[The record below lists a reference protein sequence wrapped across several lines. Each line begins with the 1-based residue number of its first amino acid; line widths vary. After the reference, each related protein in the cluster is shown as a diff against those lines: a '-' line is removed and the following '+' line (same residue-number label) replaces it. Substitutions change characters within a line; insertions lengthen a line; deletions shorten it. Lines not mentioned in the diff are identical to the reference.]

1 MPDIKTAEGGAGVM
15 LDVADQQTMRR
26 DVTWKGVFWIAS
38 GVPVLVLFTIGSIGA
53 TALGISWLVWI
64 ISILM
69 GFSQSF
75 TYAEIAGLF
84 PGKSG
89 GASVYGAI
97 AWVRYSKWIAPI
109 SVWGNWYAWS
119 PVLAIGTGLA
129 SGYILNYIFPA
140 DAKINT
146 WSLTILNLG
155 FLREG
160 LELRVSAAFFLS
172 VLILLFIFWVQHRGI
187 SGTAKFAIFMGVA
200 GLVPLVIISFIPLF
214 TGDVVSSNFSP
225 LAPIIGENG
234 AGLWGM
240 SGWKLFLGAL
250 FICAWSTYGFETA
263 VCYTSEL
270 KDPKHDTI
278 RAVVYSGLLSM
289 FLFITIPFIFQG
301 HLGVAGLSAPDI
313 YSGMGVAKAMAIGIG
328 SAKWIEGV
336 VVLALLLALFLCIST
351 AMAGSSRTIYQ
362 ASVDGWFPRYL
373 SHLNKNGVPTHAM
386 WTDLGFNVILLLM
399 SDYVWVLAVS
409 NVGYLTFNFLNLNSG
424 WIHRIDSG
432 NVPRPWKCPTVLIGF
447 NTFLAFVNCALIG
460 IGANVYGK
468 GTLISAAVFTALIIP
483 VFWFR
488 HFYQDKGRFP
498 DRMYEDLGISEGDIA
513 IRKAGVLPYLALIAF
528 VVIIVTLAIVFW
540 NY

>member
-1 MPDIKTAEGGAGVM
+1 MAESNTSGGSVVLMPDINDESA
-15 LDVADQQTMRR
+15 MRR

-38 GVPVLVLFTIGSIGA
+38 GCPVYVLFTIGSIGA
-53 TALGISWLVWI
+53 TALGISFLVWM
-64 ISILM
+64 ISIMM
-69 GFSQSF
+69 GFSQAF
-75 TYAEIAGLF
+75 TYAEIAGMF

-97 AWVRYSKWIAPI
+97 AWIRYSKWIAPI

-129 SGYILNYIFPA
+129 SGYILMYLFPA

-160 LELRVSAAFFLS
+160 LELRVSAGFFLS
-172 VLILLFIFWVQHRGI
+172 VLILLFIFWIQHRGI
-187 SGTAKFAIFMGVA
+187 AGTAKFAIFLGVA
-200 GLVPLVIISFIPLF
+200 GLVPLTIIALIPLF

-225 LAPIIGENG
+225 LAPIVGADG
-234 AGLWGM
+234 AGVWGM

-250 FICAWSTYGFETA
+250 FICGWSTYGFETA

-270 KDPKHDTI
+270 KDPKRDTI
-278 RAVVYSGLLSM
+278 RAVVYSGLLSI
-289 FLFITIPFIFQG
+289 FLFFTIPFVFQG

-313 YSGMGVAKAMAIGIG
+313 YSGMGVAKAMALGIG
-328 SAKWIEGV
+328 SARWIEGV
-336 VVLALLLALFLCIST
+336 VVLMLLMALFLGIST

-373 SHLNKNGVPTHAM
+373 NHLNKNGAPTRAM
-386 WTDLGFNVILLLM
+386 WTDLVFNCMLLLM
-399 SDYVWVLAVS
+399 SDYIWVLAVA
-409 NVGYLTFNFLNLNSG
+409 NVGYLTFNFLNLNAG
-424 WIHRIDSG
+424 WIHRVDSP
-432 NVPRPWKCPTVLIGF
+432 NVPRPWKAPTWLIGF
-447 NTFLAFVNCALIG
+447 NTGLAFVNCALIG

-468 GTLISAAVFTALIIP
+468 GTLITAVVFTALIIP

-488 HFYQDKGRFP
+488 HHYQDKGQFP
-498 DRMYEDLGISEGDIA
+498 EHMYVDLGMKDGA
-513 IRKAGVLPYLALIAF
+513 MAVKRAGILPYVALTAF
-528 VVIIVTLAIVFW
+528 VTIIATLAIVFW